1 MSDEQSV
8 TRNWSRRRRRAV
20 KLSVLLASVAFA
32 LLVCEVALRV
42 ADYSF
47 VTFYTTDDERG
58 FRLRPGARG
67 PYRKEG
73 GSFVEINSA
82 GLRDREHERR
92 KAAGA
97 LRVAVVGD
105 SYAEAL
111 QVPAE
116 QAFWAVA
123 ERGLNGG
130 CAALAGRR
138 VEMINFG
145 VSGYGTAQ
153 ELITVRR
160 HVFDYSPDLV
170 LLAFTTNNDVT
181 DNSRALKRADEM
193 PYFVLRDGR
202 LALDDSFRE
211 SRPFRLRKSLPSR
224 AGAWLR
230 DNSRVLQAANH
241 AHYAFK
247 NYLARRRARDAE
259 QSRRQQQQ
267 QRPSQPTPTQPDAAN
282 AAAPAAA
289 RTAAQPDAQAPATPI
304 ANVGDIGVDN
314 LVYREPPDAT
324 WQEAWRVTEALL
336 VEMRDEV
343 ERRGARFVVATLSNG
358 PQVLPDPAAREAFAR
373 RFGATDLFYPDLRVR
388 AVGERHAFTV
398 FNLAPELQAYAER
411 RGLYLHG
418 FGADIGNGHWNADGH
433 RAGGELLAQKLCAE
447 LSK

>member
-1 MSDEQSV
+1 MSDERNV
-8 TRNWSRRRRRAV
+8 TQNWGRRKRRVV
-20 KLSVLLASVAFA
+20 KLAVLLASVALA
-32 LLVCEVALRV
+32 LAVCEVALRV
-42 ADYSF
+42 VDYSF
-47 VTFYTTDDERG
+47 PTFYTTDDERG

-67 PYRKEG
+67 TYRKEG
-73 GSFVEINSA
+73 ESLVEINSA
-82 GLRDREHERR
+82 GLRDREHA
-92 KAAGA
+92 KGKPPGT

-111 QVPAE
+111 QVAAG

-123 ERGLNGG
+123 ERKLNEG
-130 CAALAGRR
+130 CPALAGRR

-160 HVFDYSPDLV
+160 HVFDYAPDLV

-202 LALDDSFRE
+202 LALDDSFRT

-230 DNSRVLQAANH
+230 DNSRVLQAVNH

-247 NYLARRRARDAE
+247 NYLARRRARAAE
-259 QSRRQQQQ
+259 QARQQ
-267 QRPSQPTPTQPDAAN
+267 QRPSQPTPAGAQ
-282 AAAPAAA
+282 
-289 RTAAQPDAQAPATPI
+289 TAATPV
-304 ANVGDIGVDN
+304 ANPGDIGVDN
-314 LVYREPPDAT
+314 LVYREPVDET
-324 WQEAWRVTEALL
+324 WAEAWRVTEALV

-358 PQVLPDPAAREAFAR
+358 PQVLPDRAAREAFAR
-373 RFGATDLFYPDLRVR
+373 RFGATDLFYPDLRLR
-388 AVGERHAFTV
+388 AAGERHGFAV
-398 FNLAPELQAYAER
+398 FNLAPELQTYAEQR
-411 RGLYLHG
+411 RLYLHG

-433 RAGGELLAQKLCAE
+433 RAAGELLAQKLCAE